1 MTREIDDGSNF
12 PDLAKAGLGKTLED
26 LIKPLVDDDKEFF
39 QLGQTTKERLKR
51 QKQIDLKSF
60 VESQS
65 AAIERGN
72 QNACDSR
79 HKFDLVARDLG
90 TKVTP
95 ISVPGTNR
103 KSSLGQGRN
112 KTKLPKTR
120 SSTPTRGDR
129 SRPPSMAQVNLNQS
143 VISGIGNRPHFV
155 QPVET
160 DNSVDKA
167 KRNLDKFTQAHSGQR
182 GSSIGD
188 RAVVFSANGTPHYGD
203 SYLDRNIRENLA
215 ANQAT
220 ANVPTGKIPS
230 RVEVVRPISAAP
242 FQQQPRAN
250 ITPKSDTVANMAV
263 LGGIAAAVT
272 AVLFF
277 FQYVLMFVQFIMG
290 VSSTTST
297 ITNIASSFTAILN
310 NIGSLV
316 GLGEGVLEPLEKT
329 FDSILNNTFGKDK
342 VDYVKYQFAKIS
354 SAFVAAQN
362 LANKVSGLDNTIGKV
377 TEKSAN
383 NSAIIGNALKA
394 MQMIGGNIPWM
405 AEDNKVN
412 SKSGKLG
419 AKLESVSGLASSL
432 SEVTQEVKSFKDS
445 QDSLDK
451 EYQERLDEEKKE
463 VDKATDINSDLE
475 VPDANI
481 VAGIRS

>member
-1 MTREIDDGSNF
+1 MTTEIDDGSKF
-12 PDLAKAGLGKTLED
+12 PDLIKAGLGKTLED
-26 LIKPLVDDDKEFF
+26 LIKPLLDEDKEFF
-39 QLGQTTKERLKR
+39 KLGQTTKERLKR

-60 VESQS
+60 LESQS
-65 AAIERGN
+65 GAIERGN
-72 QNACDSR
+72 KNACDSR
-79 HKFDLVARDLG
+79 HKFDAVAQDLA
-90 TKVTP
+90 TKITP
-95 ISVPGTNR
+95 ISIPGTDK
-103 KSSLGQGRN
+103 KSAIGQGRY
-112 KTKLPKTR
+112 KTKLPKTQFIA
-120 SSTPTRGDR
+120 PTRGAR
-129 SRPPSMAQVNLNQS
+129 SRPPSMAQVNINQS
-143 VISGIGNRPHFV
+143 IASAVSHRPHFV

-160 DNSVDKA
+160 DNSVDKS

-182 GSSIGD
+182 GTSIGD

-203 SYLDRNIRENLA
+203 SYLDRNMTENLA

-220 ANVPTGKIPS
+220 ANTPTGKIPS

-250 ITPKSDTVANMAV
+250 ITPKSDSVANMLV

-277 FQYVLMFVQFIMG
+277 FQHVLMFVQFIMQ
-290 VSSTTST
+290 VSSSTST

-310 NIGSLV
+310 NVGALI

-329 FDSILNNTFGKDK
+329 FDSILNNTFGKEK

-377 TEKSAN
+377 TEKAAN

-412 SKSGKLG
+412 SGIGKLG

-432 SEVTQEVKSFKDS
+432 SDMTQEVKSFKES
-445 QDSLDK
+445 QDALDK
-451 EYQERLDEEKKE
+451 DYKEHEDNDKKQI
-463 VDKATDINSDLE
+463 DKATDIHSDTE

-481 VAGIRS
+481 IAGIKS